1 MVEKLEK
8 SDIKRVKL
16 NYLTR
21 ISAPKVNH
29 KAIRDIIQNLK
40 LEQSKIKTEEGIS
53 KFFNSKIVPSPDSF
67 IAKKEKEEFHDFKRR
82 KLKKKFQ
89 KEIKTT
95 RTTKRTRITKRT
107 RKIISLFLE
116 KDVSRIND
124 YSGVITEEN

>member
-16 NYLTR
+16 NYLSR
-21 ISAPKVNH
+21 ISEPKVNH

-40 LEQSKIKTEEGIS
+40 LEQSKIKAEEGIS
-53 KFFNSKIVPSPDSF
+53 AFFNSKIVPSPDSF
-67 IAKKEKEEFHDFKRR
+67 IAKKEEEEFHDFKRR
-82 KLKKKFQ
+82 KFQ
-89 KEIKTT
+89 KETKTIIK
-95 RTTKRTRITKRT
+95 T

>member
-21 ISAPKVNH
+21 ISAPEVNH
-29 KAIRDIIQNLK
+29 KTIRDIIQNLK
-40 LEQSKIKTEEGIS
+40 LEQSKIKTKEGIS

-67 IAKKEKEEFHDFKRR
+67 IAKKEKEEFHDFKKR

-89 KEIKTT
+89 KEIK
-95 RTTKRTRITKRT
+95 TTKRTRITKRT

>member
-16 NYLTR
+16 NYLSR
-21 ISAPKVNH
+21 ISEPKVNH

-40 LEQSKIKTEEGIS
+40 LEQSKIKAEEGIS
-53 KFFNSKIVPSPDSF
+53 AFFNSKIVPSPDSF
-67 IAKKEKEEFHDFKRR
+67 IAKKEEEEFHDFKRR

-89 KEIKTT
+89 KETKTIIKT
-95 RTTKRTRITKRT
+95 
-107 RKIISLFLE
+107 ISLFLE

>member
-29 KAIRDIIQNLK
+29 KTIRDIIQNLK
-40 LEQSKIKTEEGIS
+40 LEQSKIKTKEGIS

-95 RTTKRTRITKRT
+95 KRTRITKRT

>member
-16 NYLTR
+16 NYLSR

-53 KFFNSKIVPSPDSF
+53 AFFNSKIVPSPDSF
-67 IAKKEKEEFHDFKRR
+67 IAKKEEEEFHDFKRR

-89 KEIKTT
+89 KETKTIIKT
-95 RTTKRTRITKRT
+95 
-107 RKIISLFLE
+107 ISLFLE